1 MNRIYPLLQVSH
13 CGWAVGLDFSNWLSH
28 ILDGERDIKNSSLKG
43 KRPFLLLS
51 LSPRSHCTPNASQI
65 SSPPACQICVNS
77 KLKVA
82 IRICDLAILMDISR
96 TCRFVSHPIRS
107 VIYKVCMYVYECFLV
122 IMPNQLVD
130 SAKEKFLMWYPPSSL
145 EFGRLIQPI
154 TELMWYPVFCRGWE
168 RPQCPPVRRT
178 FF

>member
-1 MNRIYPLLQVSH
+1 MEREILRTHRWKEKDLFYFFPSVQEVIAHQMLL
-13 CGWAVGLDFSNWLSH
+13 
-28 ILDGERDIKNSSLKG
+28 
-43 KRPFLLLS
+43 
-51 LSPRSHCTPNASQI
+51 RSRHRL
-65 SSPPACQICVNS
+65 PACQICVNS

-82 IRICDLAILMDISR
+82 IRICDLAILMNISR

-168 RPQCPPVRRT
+168 RLQCPPVRRT